1 MPATLF
7 VDNLPSQLTQS
18 ELDLFFA
25 PFHPLR
31 VLLATHRS
39 GRCLGFGFAMFAS
52 EQEAEEAV
60 RSLSGIQLN
69 GCSVRLS
76 TRITA
81 DVEAEVV

>member
-1 MPATLF
+1 MRATLF

-39 GRCLGFGFAMFAS
+39 GRCLRFGFVMFAT
-52 EQEAEEAV
+52 EQEADEAV
-60 RSLSGIQLN
+60 RSLSAIQLN
-69 GCSVRLS
+69 GCFVRLS
-76 TRITA
+76 KRITA
-81 DVEAEVV
+81 GMEAEVV

>member
-25 PFHPLR
+25 SFNPLR

-39 GRCLGFGFAMFAS
+39 GRCLGFGFVMFAS
-52 EQEAEEAV
+52 EQEADEAV
-60 RSLSGIQLN
+60 RSLSGLQLN

-76 TRITA
+76 KRITA
-81 DVEAEVV
+81 DMEAEVV